1 MEWGGEVGGRFKRE
15 GMYVCLQLI
24 HAVWQQPAQH
34 CTASILQLKINFK
47 NVLDTYHI
55 LDMVLGAR
63 YMVVNKRHSTYP
75 LGTYRSAGY
84 LQW

>member
-1 MEWGGEVGGRFKRE
+1 M
-15 GMYVCLQLI
+15 LTAI
-24 HAVWQQPAQH
+24 HVVWQKPAQH
-34 CTASILQLKINFK
+34 CTASILQLKINLK
-47 NVLDTYHI
+47 KVLVTYCI

-63 YMVVNKRHSTYP
+63 YVVVNKRHSTHP